1 MDTADLD
8 RAARE
13 YAALLSEAAAADLA
27 ASVGKSTV
35 GGLTDDLIGRA
46 ALLATALGAGPP
58 PTPDGAVG
66 AESGDAGPPD
76 LYGGGFELPF
86 RRAIR
91 RLGSAA
97 RGAPSDPR
105 AAADLAALTRD
116 IDAGARALGRALGL
130 A

>member
-27 ASVGKSTV
+27 APAGKRTV
-35 GGLTDDLIGRA
+35 GGLTDDLIGRVA
-46 ALLATALGAGPP
+46 HLATALGAGPP
-58 PTPDGAVG
+58 SPDDA
-66 AESGDAGPPD
+66 AEGVSDGMGSPD
-76 LYGGGFELPF
+76 LYGGGFERPF

-91 RLGSAA
+91 RLGTAA
-97 RGAPSDPR
+97 ESAPSDPR
-105 AAADLAALTRD
+105 TATDLAALTGD